1 MNETR
6 FSSFPSAVPSTVERR
21 EGRRLCLFAS
31 RTISHF
37 SSLGDV
43 SSAAKREKN
52 ARSCSRKPVEAGFS
66 DFIACRWIYLAPEWW
81 TARIRNR
88 AGKKLGSLK
97 ERVRRKSR
105 GVVDRSNG
113 VSSAFFPRYAAYRN
127 LMIGESDW
135 NSWKYSDS
143 LIKYF
148 IETKCNKI
156 RLNPYL
162 ELIFCETG
170 KISHRAIFLLYTYR
184 FILFSF
190 DDLFLDYF

>member
-1 MNETR
+1 MKLVFQAFLR
-6 FSSFPSAVPSTVERR
+6 RSFNRR

-81 TARIRNR
+81 TARIKNR

-113 VSSAFFPRYAAYRN
+113 ATKCCIERIFSTLRRVQESYDRGKRLKFVEIFWFVDKIFYRN
-127 LMIGESDW
+127 EM
-135 NSWKYSDS
+135 
-143 LIKYF
+143 
-148 IETKCNKI
+148 
-156 RLNPYL
+156 
-162 ELIFCETG
+162 
-170 KISHRAIFLLYTYR
+170 
-184 FILFSF
+184 
-190 DDLFLDYF
+190 

>member
-1 MNETR
+1 MKLV
-6 FSSFPSAVPSTVERR
+6 FQAFLQPFLQPSRGEKAD
-21 EGRRLCLFAS
+21 AS
-31 RTISHF
+31 V
-37 SSLGDV
+37 SSLPERLAI
-43 SSAAKREKN
+43 SLLSETFQARRKEKKIFVPVRGN
-52 ARSCSRKPVEAGFS
+52 RWRPDSVILLLVDGFILPPNDGQRGLGIGRGRS
-66 DFIACRWIYLAPEWW
+66 
-81 TARIRNR
+81 
-88 AGKKLGSLK
+88 GSLK